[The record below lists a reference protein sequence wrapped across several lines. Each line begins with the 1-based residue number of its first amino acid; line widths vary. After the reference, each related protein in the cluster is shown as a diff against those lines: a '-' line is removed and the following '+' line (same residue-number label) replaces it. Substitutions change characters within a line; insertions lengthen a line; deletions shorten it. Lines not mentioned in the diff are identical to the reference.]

1 MVVGVSMVDVGVR
14 YDPFDAEILNDP
26 YPTYRM
32 LRDTAPVFRAEE
44 SHTWVLSRHADVQ
57 AAALDHGTYSSV
69 DGIFPT
75 PPGSDFIG
83 SFLPMMIVMDPPR
96 HDQLRALVSRAF
108 TPRRVA
114 GLQDAV
120 TRMAAELFDRLDEGS
135 GSADFVADFAAILP
149 AAVIAD
155 LLGVPAA
162 DRDRFRLWSSRL
174 VQVDVTHGQTT
185 DALAAAASIYAYFT
199 EFLADRRRA
208 PREDLMSALVNA
220 TVDGVGLT
228 DDEVLGFCALLLVAG
243 YETTTNLLGNS
254 AVVLAQHPRTRR
266 RLAADR
272 TLLGPAVEELLRYDS
287 PAQGLSRTL
296 TRDVVLHE
304 TTMKRGD
311 RVLLLFGSANR
322 DERAFPDP
330 DVFDVDR
337 TCEHQ
342 VAFGRGIHF
351 CLGAAL
357 ARMEARIA
365 LNALLDKVPDWEV
378 DLESAVRLRSG
389 PIRGYT
395 SLPITWAAPV

>member
-1 MVVGVSMVDVGVR
+1 MVAVKVR
-14 YDPFDAEILNDP
+14 YDPFDATILSDP
-26 YPTYRM
+26 YPTYRL
-32 LRDTAPVFRAEE
+32 LRDSAPVYRAEE

-57 AAALDHGTYSSV
+57 AAAVDHGTYSSV

-83 SFLPMMIVMDPPR
+83 SFLPMMNVMDPPH

-114 GLQDAV
+114 GLHDAI
-120 TRMAAELFDRLDEGS
+120 TQMAAELLGRFDEES
-135 GSADFVADFAAILP
+135 ESADFVTDFAAILP

-155 LLGVPAA
+155 LLGVPAE
-162 DRDRFRLWSSRL
+162 DRDLFRLWSSQL
-174 VQVDVTHGQTT
+174 VQVDVNHGQTT

-199 EFLADRRRA
+199 DFLAERRQSPRA
-208 PREDLMSALVNA
+208 DLMSALVNA
-220 TVDGVGLT
+220 TVDGIGLT
-228 DDEVLGFCALLLVAG
+228 DEEVLGFCALLLVAG

-254 AVVLAQHPRTRR
+254 AVVLAQNPQIRR
-266 RLAADR
+266 RLGYDR

-296 TRDVVLHE
+296 TRDVTLHG
-304 TTMKRGD
+304 TTMRKGEK
-311 RVLLLFGSANR
+311 VLLLFGSANR
-322 DERAFPDP
+322 DERAFPEP
-330 DVFDVDR
+330 DMFDIDR
-337 TCEHQ
+337 TCGHQ

-365 LNALLDKVPDWEV
+365 LDALLDKVRDWEV
-378 DLESAVRLRSG
+378 DLTSARRLRSG

-395 SLPITWAAPV
+395 SLPITWTPSG

>member
-1 MVVGVSMVDVGVR
+1 MVAVKIR
-14 YDPFDAEILNDP
+14 YDPFDATILSDP
-26 YPTYRM
+26 YPTYRL
-32 LRDTAPVFRAEE
+32 LRDSAPVYRAEE

-57 AAALDHGTYSSV
+57 AAAVDHGTYSSV

-75 PPGSDFIG
+75 PPGSNFIG

-114 GLQDAV
+114 GLHDAI
-120 TRMAAELFDRLDEGS
+120 TQMAAELLGRFDEES
-135 GSADFVADFAAILP
+135 GSADFVTDFAAILP

-155 LLGVPAA
+155 LLGVPAE
-162 DRDRFRLWSSRL
+162 DRDLFRLWSSQL
-174 VQVDVTHGQTT
+174 VQVDINHGQTT

-199 EFLADRRRA
+199 DFLAERRRS
-208 PREDLMSALVNA
+208 PRADLMSALVNA
-220 TVDGVGLT
+220 TVDGIGLT
-228 DDEVLGFCALLLVAG
+228 DEEVLGFCALLLVAG

-254 AVVLAQHPRTRR
+254 AVVLAQHPQIRR
-266 RLAADR
+266 RLACDR

-296 TRDVVLHE
+296 TRDVTLHG
-304 TTMKRGD
+304 TTMRKGEK
-311 RVLLLFGSANR
+311 VLLLFGSANR
-322 DERAFPDP
+322 DERAFPEP

-365 LNALLDKVPDWEV
+365 LDALLDKVHDWEV
-378 DLESAVRLRSG
+378 DLTSARRLRSG

-395 SLPITWAAPV
+395 SLPITWTPSG

>member
-1 MVVGVSMVDVGVR
+1 MVDVRVR

-32 LRDTAPVFRAEE
+32 LRDTTPVYRAEE

-69 DGIFPT
+69 GGIFPT
-75 PPGSDFIG
+75 PPGSNFIG

-114 GLQDAV
+114 GLQDGV

-135 GSADFVADFAAILP
+135 GSADFVTDFAAILP

-162 DRDRFRLWSSRL
+162 DRDRFRLWSSQL

-199 EFLADRRRA
+199 EFLADRRKT
-208 PREDLMSALVNA
+208 PREDLMSALANA

-266 RLAADR
+266 RLASDR

-296 TRDVVLHE
+296 TRDVVLHD
-304 TTMKRGD
+304 TTMRQGD

-322 DERAFPDP
+322 DDRAFPDP

-395 SLPITWAAPV
+395 SLPITWNAPV

>member
-1 MVVGVSMVDVGVR
+1 MVAVQIR
-14 YDPFDAEILNDP
+14 YDPFDASILSDP
-26 YPTYRM
+26 YPTYRL
-32 LRDTAPVFRAEE
+32 LRDTVPVYRAEE

-75 PPGSDFIG
+75 PPGSNFIG

-114 GLQDAV
+114 GLQDAI
-120 TRMAAELFDRLDEGS
+120 TQMAAELFERLDEGS
-135 GSADFVADFAAILP
+135 GRADFVTDFAAILP

-155 LLGVPAA
+155 LLGVPAT
-162 DRDRFRLWSSRL
+162 DRDQFRVWSSQV
-174 VQVDVTHGQTT
+174 VQVDVNHGQTS
-185 DALAAAASIYAYFT
+185 DALAAAAAIYAYFT
-199 EFLADRRRA
+199 DFLADRRKNS
-208 PREDLMSALVNA
+208 REDLMSALANA
-220 TVDGVGLT
+220 AVDGVVLT
-228 DDEVLGFCALLLVAG
+228 DEEVLGFCALLLVAG

-254 AVVLAQHPRTRR
+254 AVVLAQHRQIRR
-266 RLAADR
+266 CLGADR

-296 TRDVVLHE
+296 TRDVTLHG
-304 TTMKRGD
+304 TTMRQGEKG
-311 RVLLLFGSANR
+311 LLLFGSANR
-322 DERAFPDP
+322 DERAFPEP
-330 DVFDVDR
+330 DVFDIER
-337 TCEHQ
+337 RSEHQ

-351 CLGAAL
+351 CLGASL
-357 ARMEARIA
+357 ARMETRIA

-378 DLESAVRLRSG
+378 DLDSARRLRSG

-395 SLPITWAAPV
+395 SLPITWTTAV

>member
-1 MVVGVSMVDVGVR
+1 MVAVQIR
-14 YDPFDAEILNDP
+14 YDPFDASILSDP
-26 YPTYRM
+26 YPTYRL
-32 LRDTAPVFRAEE
+32 LRDTVPVYRAEE

-75 PPGSDFIG
+75 PPGSNFIG

-114 GLQDAV
+114 DLEDAI
-120 TRMAAELFDRLDEGS
+120 TKMAAELFERLDEGS
-135 GSADFVADFAAILP
+135 GWADFVTDFAAILP

-155 LLGVPAA
+155 LLGVPAT
-162 DRDRFRLWSSRL
+162 DRDQFRVWSSQV
-174 VQVDVTHGQTT
+174 VQVDVNHGQTS
-185 DALAAAASIYAYFT
+185 DALAAAAAIYAYFT
-199 EFLADRRRA
+199 DFLADRRKNS
-208 PREDLMSALVNA
+208 REDLMSALANA
-220 TVDGVGLT
+220 AVDGVVLT
-228 DDEVLGFCALLLVAG
+228 DEEVLGFCALLLVAG

-254 AVVLAQHPRTRR
+254 AVVLAQHRQIRR
-266 RLAADR
+266 RLVADR

-296 TRDVVLHE
+296 TRDVTLHG
-304 TTMKRGD
+304 TTMRQGEK
-311 RVLLLFGSANR
+311 VLLLFGSANR
-322 DERAFPDP
+322 DERAFPEP
-330 DVFDVDR
+330 DVFDIER
-337 TCEHQ
+337 RSEHQ

-351 CLGAAL
+351 CLGASL
-357 ARMEARIA
+357 ARMETRIA

-378 DLESAVRLRSG
+378 DLDSARRLRSG

-395 SLPITWAAPV
+395 SLPITWTTAV

>member
-1 MVVGVSMVDVGVR
+1 MVEVQIR
-14 YDPFDAEILNDP
+14 YDPFDATILNDP
-26 YPTYRM
+26 YPTYRS
-32 LRDTAPVFRAEE
+32 LRDSAPVYRAQE

-114 GLQDAV
+114 GLHDAIQLL
-120 TRMAAELFDRLDEGS
+120 AAELFERLDQGA
-135 GSADFVADFAAILP
+135 GAADFVTDFAAVLP

-155 LLGVPAA
+155 LLGVPAE
-162 DRDRFRLWSSRL
+162 DRDQFRLWSGQL

-185 DALAAAASIYAYFT
+185 DAMAAAASIYAYFT
-199 EFLADRRRA
+199 DFLADRRQS

-220 TVDGVGLT
+220 KVDGVGLT
-228 DDEVLGFCALLLVAG
+228 DEEVLGFCALLLVAG

-254 AVVLAQHPRTRR
+254 AVVLAQHPHTRR
-266 RLAADR
+266 RLVADR

-296 TRDVVLHE
+296 TRDVTLHD
-304 TTMKRGD
+304 TTMRKGEKA
-311 RVLLLFGSANR
+311 LLLFGSANR

-330 DVFDVDR
+330 DVFDIDR

-365 LNALLDKVPDWEV
+365 LDALLDTVPDWEV
-378 DLESAVRLRSG
+378 DLTSARRLRSG

-395 SLPITWAAPV
+395 SLPISWATR

>member
-1 MVVGVSMVDVGVR
+1 MVDVRVR

-32 LRDTAPVFRAEE
+32 LRDTTPVYRAEE

-69 DGIFPT
+69 GGIFPT
-75 PPGSDFIG
+75 PPGSNFIG

-114 GLQDAV
+114 GLQDGV

-135 GSADFVADFAAILP
+135 GSADFVTDFAAILP

-162 DRDRFRLWSSRL
+162 DRDRFRLWSSQL

-199 EFLADRRRA
+199 EFLADRRKT
-208 PREDLMSALVNA
+208 PREDLMSALANA
-220 TVDGVGLT
+220 AVYGIGLT
-228 DDEVLGFCALLLVAG
+228 DEEVIGLCALLLVADS
-243 YETTTNLLGNS
+243 ETPTNLLGNS

-266 RLAADR
+266 RLASDR

-296 TRDVVLHE
+296 TRDVVLHD
-304 TTMKRGD
+304 TTMRQGD

-322 DERAFPDP
+322 DDRAFPDP

-395 SLPITWAAPV
+395 SLPITWNAPV

>member
-1 MVVGVSMVDVGVR
+1 MVSVQIR
-14 YDPFDAEILNDP
+14 YDPFDASILNDP
-26 YPTYRM
+26 YPTYRL
-32 LRDTAPVFRAEE
+32 LRDAAPVYRAEE

-108 TPRRVA
+108 TPRRAA
-114 GLQDAV
+114 GLQGAI
-120 TRMAAELFDRLDEGS
+120 TQMAAELFERLDEGS
-135 GSADFVADFAAILP
+135 GSADFVTDFAA
-149 AAVIAD
+149 
-155 LLGVPAA
+155 
-162 DRDRFRLWSSRL
+162 
-174 VQVDVTHGQTT
+174 
-185 DALAAAASIYAYFT
+185 IYAYFT
-199 EFLADRRRA
+199 DFLADRRKN
-208 PREDLMSALVNA
+208 PREDLMSALANA
-220 TVDGVGLT
+220 TVDGIGLT
-228 DDEVLGFCALLLVAG
+228 DEEVLGFCALLLVAG

-254 AVVLAQHPRTRR
+254 AVVLAQHRQTRR

-296 TRDVVLHE
+296 TRDVTLHD
-304 TTMKRGD
+304 TTMRQGEK
-311 RVLLLFGSANR
+311 VLLLFGSANR

-330 DVFDVDR
+330 DVFDIER
-337 TCEHQ
+337 TSEHQ

-365 LNALLDKVPDWEV
+365 LDALLDRVPDWEV
-378 DLESAVRLRSG
+378 DLESARRLRSG

-395 SLPITWAAPV
+395 SLPITWTTPV

>member
-1 MVVGVSMVDVGVR
+1 MVAVQIR
-14 YDPFDAEILNDP
+14 YDPFDASILSDP
-26 YPTYRM
+26 YPTYRL
-32 LRDTAPVFRAEE
+32 LRDTAPVYRAEE

-75 PPGSDFIG
+75 PPGSNFIG

-114 GLQDAV
+114 DLEDAI
-120 TRMAAELFDRLDEGS
+120 TKMAAELFERLDEGS
-135 GSADFVADFAAILP
+135 GWADFVTDFAAILP

-155 LLGVPAA
+155 LLGVPAT
-162 DRDRFRLWSSRL
+162 DRDQFRVWSSQV
-174 VQVDVTHGQTT
+174 VQVDVNHGQTS
-185 DALAAAASIYAYFT
+185 DALAAAAAIYAYFT
-199 EFLADRRRA
+199 DFLADRRKN
-208 PREDLMSALVNA
+208 PREDLMSALANA
-220 TVDGVGLT
+220 AVDGVVLT
-228 DDEVLGFCALLLVAG
+228 DEEVLGFCALLLVAG

-254 AVVLAQHPRTRR
+254 AVVLAQHRQIRR
-266 RLAADR
+266 RLGADR

-296 TRDVVLHE
+296 TRDVTLHG
-304 TTMKRGD
+304 TTMRQGEK
-311 RVLLLFGSANR
+311 VLLLFGSANR
-322 DERAFPDP
+322 DERAFPEP
-330 DVFDVDR
+330 DVFDIER
-337 TCEHQ
+337 RSEHQ

-351 CLGAAL
+351 CLGASL
-357 ARMEARIA
+357 ARMETRIA

-378 DLESAVRLRSG
+378 DLDSARRLRSG

-395 SLPITWAAPV
+395 SLPITWATAV

>member
-1 MVVGVSMVDVGVR
+1 
-14 YDPFDAEILNDP
+14 
-26 YPTYRM
+26 
-32 LRDTAPVFRAEE
+32 
-44 SHTWVLSRHADVQ
+44 
-57 AAALDHGTYSSV
+57 
-69 DGIFPT
+69 
-75 PPGSDFIG
+75 
-83 SFLPMMIVMDPPR
+83 
-96 HDQLRALVSRAF
+96 
-108 TPRRVA
+108 
-114 GLQDAV
+114 
-120 TRMAAELFDRLDEGS
+120 MAAELFDRLDEGS
-135 GSADFVADFAAILP
+135 GSADFVTDFAAILP

-162 DRDRFRLWSSRL
+162 DRDRFRMWSSQL

-199 EFLADRRRA
+199 EFLADRRKT
-208 PREDLMSALVNA
+208 PREDLMSALANA

-266 RLAADR
+266 RLASDR

-296 TRDVVLHE
+296 TRDVVLHD
-304 TTMKRGD
+304 TTMRQGD

-322 DERAFPDP
+322 DDRAFPDP

-378 DLESAVRLRSG
+378 DLEAAVRLRSG

-395 SLPITWAAPV
+395 SLPITWNAPV

>member
-1 MVVGVSMVDVGVR
+1 MVSVQIR
-14 YDPFDAEILNDP
+14 YDPFDASILNDP
-26 YPTYRM
+26 YPTYRL
-32 LRDTAPVFRAEE
+32 LRDAAPVYRAEE

-114 GLQDAV
+114 GLQGAI
-120 TRMAAELFDRLDEGS
+120 TQMAAELFERLDEGS
-135 GSADFVADFAAILP
+135 GSADFVTDFAAILP

-155 LLGVPAA
+155 LLGVPAT
-162 DRDRFRLWSSRL
+162 DRDQFRLWSSQL
-174 VQVDVTHGQTT
+174 VQVDVNHGQTT
-185 DALAAAASIYAYFT
+185 DALTAAAAIYAYFT
-199 EFLADRRRA
+199 DFLADRRKN
-208 PREDLMSALVNA
+208 PREDLMS
-220 TVDGVGLT
+220 
-228 DDEVLGFCALLLVAG
+228 
-243 YETTTNLLGNS
+243 
-254 AVVLAQHPRTRR
+254 RR

-296 TRDVVLHE
+296 TRDVTLHD
-304 TTMKRGD
+304 TTMRQGEK
-311 RVLLLFGSANR
+311 VLLLFGSANR

-330 DVFDVDR
+330 DVFDIER
-337 TCEHQ
+337 TSEHQ

-365 LNALLDKVPDWEV
+365 LDALLDRVPDWEV
-378 DLESAVRLRSG
+378 DLESARRLRSG

-395 SLPITWAAPV
+395 SLPITWTTPLRGCAQVCSSSAPASCSDRRPQPVDCRRF

>member
-1 MVVGVSMVDVGVR
+1 MVEVKVR
-14 YDPFDAEILNDP
+14 YDPFDATILSDP
-26 YPTYRM
+26 YPTYRL
-32 LRDTAPVFRAEE
+32 LRDSAPVYRAEE

-57 AAALDHGTYSSV
+57 AAAVDHGTYSSV

-75 PPGSDFIG
+75 PPGSNFIG

-114 GLQDAV
+114 GLHDVITQ
-120 TRMAAELFDRLDEGS
+120 MAAELLGGFDEES
-135 GSADFVADFAAILP
+135 GSADFVTDFAAILP

-155 LLGVPAA
+155 LLGVPAE
-162 DRDRFRLWSSRL
+162 DRDLFRLWSSQL
-174 VQVDVTHGQTT
+174 VQVDVNHGQTT

-199 EFLADRRRA
+199 DFLAERRRS
-208 PREDLMSALVNA
+208 PRADLMSALVNA
-220 TVDGVGLT
+220 TVDGIGLT
-228 DDEVLGFCALLLVAG
+228 DEEVLGFCALLLVAG

-254 AVVLAQHPRTRR
+254 AVVLAQNPQIRR
-266 RLAADR
+266 RLGCDR

-296 TRDVVLHE
+296 TRDVTLHG
-304 TTMKRGD
+304 TTMRKGEK
-311 RVLLLFGSANR
+311 VLLLFGSANR
-322 DERAFPDP
+322 DERAFPEP

-365 LNALLDKVPDWEV
+365 LDALLDKVPDWEV
-378 DLESAVRLRSG
+378 DLTSARRLRSG

-395 SLPITWAAPV
+395 SLPITWTPSG

>member
-1 MVVGVSMVDVGVR
+1 MVSVQIR
-14 YDPFDAEILNDP
+14 YDPFDASILNDP
-26 YPTYRM
+26 YPTYRS
-32 LRDTAPVFRAEE
+32 LRDTAPVYRAEE

-114 GLQDAV
+114 GLQGAI
-120 TRMAAELFDRLDEGS
+120 TQMAAELFERLDEGS
-135 GSADFVADFAAILP
+135 GSADFVTDFAAILP

-155 LLGVPAA
+155 LLGVPAT
-162 DRDRFRLWSSRL
+162 DRDQFRLWSSQL
-174 VQVDVTHGQTT
+174 VQVDVNHGQTT
-185 DALAAAASIYAYFT
+185 DALTAAAAIYAYFT
-199 EFLADRRRA
+199 DFLADRRKN
-208 PREDLMSALVNA
+208 PREDLMSALANA
-220 TVDGVGLT
+220 TVDGIGLT
-228 DDEVLGFCALLLVAG
+228 DEEVLGFCALLLVAG

-254 AVVLAQHPRTRR
+254 AVVLAQHRQTRR

-296 TRDVVLHE
+296 TRDVTLHD
-304 TTMKRGD
+304 TTMRQGEK
-311 RVLLLFGSANR
+311 VLLLFGSANR

-330 DVFDVDR
+330 DVFDIER
-337 TCEHQ
+337 TSEHQ

-357 ARMEARIA
+357 ARMEGEIA
-365 LNALLDKVPDWEV
+365 FRTLLGRFHTIELAGTPVRRPTFTLRG
-378 DLESAVRLRSG
+378 LES
-389 PIRGYT
+389 
-395 SLPITWAAPV
+395 LPVELQS

>member
-1 MVVGVSMVDVGVR
+1 MVAVQIR
-14 YDPFDAEILNDP
+14 YDPFDATILDNP
-26 YPTYRM
+26 YPTYRL
-32 LRDTAPVFRAEE
+32 LRDSAPVYRAEE
-44 SHTWVLSRHADVQ
+44 SNTWVLSRHADVQ
-57 AAALDHGTYSSV
+57 AAALDHRTYSSV

-114 GLQDAV
+114 GLHDAI
-120 TRMAAELFDRLDEGS
+120 TQMAAELFERLDEGS
-135 GSADFVADFAAILP
+135 RRADFVTDFAAILP

-155 LLGVPAA
+155 LLGVPAT
-162 DRDRFRLWSSRL
+162 DRDQFRLWSSQL

-185 DALAAAASIYAYFT
+185 DAMAAAASIYAYFT
-199 EFLADRRRA
+199 DFLADRRRN

-228 DDEVLGFCALLLVAG
+228 DEEVLGFCALLLVAG

-254 AVVLAQHPRTRR
+254 AVVLAQHPQARS
-266 RLAADR
+266 RLAEDR

-296 TRDVVLHE
+296 TRDVTLHD
-304 TTMKRGD
+304 TTMREGEKA
-311 RVLLLFGSANR
+311 LLLFGSANR

-330 DVFDVDR
+330 DVFDIDR
-337 TCEHQ
+337 TSEHQ

-365 LNALLDKVPDWEV
+365 LDALLNTVPNWEV
-378 DLESAVRLRSG
+378 DLTSARRLRSG

-395 SLPITWAAPV
+395 SLPITWTPAG

>member
-1 MVVGVSMVDVGVR
+1 MVAVKVR
-14 YDPFDAEILNDP
+14 YDPFDATILSDP
-26 YPTYRM
+26 YPTYRL
-32 LRDTAPVFRAEE
+32 LRDSAPVYRAEE

-57 AAALDHGTYSSV
+57 AAAVDHGTYSSV

-75 PPGSDFIG
+75 PPGSNFIG

-114 GLQDAV
+114 GLHGAITQ
-120 TRMAAELFDRLDEGS
+120 MAAELLGRFDEEF
-135 GSADFVADFAAILP
+135 GSADFVTDFAAILP

-155 LLGVPAA
+155 LLGVPAE
-162 DRDRFRLWSSRL
+162 DRDLFRLWSSQL
-174 VQVDVTHGQTT
+174 VQVDVNHGQTT
-185 DALAAAASIYAYFT
+185 NALAAAASIYAYFT
-199 EFLADRRRA
+199 DFLAERRRSA
-208 PREDLMSALVNA
+208 RADLMSALVNA
-220 TVDGVGLT
+220 TVDGIGLT
-228 DDEVLGFCALLLVAG
+228 DEEVLGFCALLLVAG

-254 AVVLAQHPRTRR
+254 AVVLAQNPQIRR
-266 RLAADR
+266 RLGRDR

-296 TRDVVLHE
+296 TRDVTLHG
-304 TTMKRGD
+304 TTMRRGEK
-311 RVLLLFGSANR
+311 VLLLFGSANR
-322 DERAFPDP
+322 DERAFPEP

-365 LNALLDKVPDWEV
+365 LDALLDKVPDWEV
-378 DLESAVRLRSG
+378 DLTSARRLRSG

-395 SLPITWAAPV
+395 SLPITWTPSG

>member
-1 MVVGVSMVDVGVR
+1 MVDVRVR

-32 LRDTAPVFRAEE
+32 LRDTTPVYRAEE

-69 DGIFPT
+69 GGIFPT
-75 PPGSDFIG
+75 PPGSNFIG

-114 GLQDAV
+114 GLQDGV

-135 GSADFVADFAAILP
+135 GSADFVTDFAAILP
-149 AAVIAD
+149 AAAIAGR
-155 LLGVPAA
+155 LPGPAA
-162 DRDRFRLWSSRL
+162 DRDRFRLWSSQL

-199 EFLADRRRA
+199 EYLADRRKT
-208 PREDLMSALVNA
+208 PREDLMSALANA

-266 RLAADR
+266 RLASDR

-296 TRDVVLHE
+296 TRDVVLHD
-304 TTMKRGD
+304 TTMRQGD

-322 DERAFPDP
+322 DDRAFPDP

-395 SLPITWAAPV
+395 SLPITWNAPV

>member
-1 MVVGVSMVDVGVR
+1 MVAVQIR
-14 YDPFDAEILNDP
+14 YDPFDASILSDP

-32 LRDTAPVFRAEE
+32 LRDTVPVYRAEE

-75 PPGSDFIG
+75 PPGSNFIG

-114 GLQDAV
+114 GLQDAI
-120 TRMAAELFDRLDEGS
+120 TQMAAELFERLDEGS
-135 GSADFVADFAAILP
+135 GCADFVTDFAAILP

-155 LLGVPAA
+155 LLGVPAT
-162 DRDRFRLWSSRL
+162 DRDQFRVWTSQV
-174 VQVDVTHGQTT
+174 VQVDVNH
-185 DALAAAASIYAYFT
+185 YFT
-199 EFLADRRRA
+199 DFLADRRKN
-208 PREDLMSALVNA
+208 PREDLMSALANA
-220 TVDGVGLT
+220 AVDGVVLT
-228 DDEVLGFCALLLVAG
+228 DEEVLGFCALLLVAG

-254 AVVLAQHPRTRR
+254 AVVLAQHRQIRR
-266 RLAADR
+266 CLGADR

-296 TRDVVLHE
+296 TRDVTLHG
-304 TTMKRGD
+304 TTMRQGEK
-311 RVLLLFGSANR
+311 VLLLFGSANR
-322 DERAFPDP
+322 DERAFPEP
-330 DVFDVDR
+330 DVFDIER
-337 TCEHQ
+337 RSEHQ

-351 CLGAAL
+351 CLGASL
-357 ARMEARIA
+357 ARMETRIA

-378 DLESAVRLRSG
+378 DLDSARRLRSG

-395 SLPITWAAPV
+395 SLPITWTTAV